1 MRTETGIFIGAIVAG
16 MALWV
21 LDAALEHHHSP
32 HVSFAAALL
41 TEAPRHRTAMRVIVL
56 VTLVVLGTIIADAV
70 ARRRSSDRELDR
82 ISRLSQLILGWAGE
96 GIFGLD
102 LQGRFTFANPAA
114 GVMLGYEPH
123 ELVGQ
128 PALALIHRQQS
139 GEAGQEGERSLLT
152 AAYEDG
158 DVYHVSE
165 ETFWRRNGESFLAEY
180 TTTPLREDGQIVG
193 AVVVFK
199 DVTERKLAEENL
211 RATLEELARS
221 NRELEQFAYIASHD
235 LQEPLRMV
243 RGYLDL
249 LARRYGEQ
257 LDGDAQVF
265 LGHASAGAERMK
277 RLIDDLL
284 QYSRVSTRGREPQPT
299 AVDQAVDE
307 ALQNL
312 EAAVAE
318 SGAQITRD
326 RLPTVMADHTQ
337 LVQLYQNLISNAIK
351 FRGPQPPRIHLGAER
366 DGQMWRLSVADN
378 GIGIAPE
385 QSERIFAIFQRLHG
399 PDEYPGTGI
408 GLAICRRI
416 VERHGGRIWVESTE
430 GHGATFLFT
439 LPAPPGAT
447 TEGS

>member
-1 MRTETGIFIGAIVAG
+1 
-16 MALWV
+16 
-21 LDAALEHHHSP
+21 
-32 HVSFAAALL
+32 
-41 TEAPRHRTAMRVIVL
+41 
-56 VTLVVLGTIIADAV
+56 
-70 ARRRSSDRELDR
+70 
-82 ISRLSQLILGWAGE
+82 
-96 GIFGLD
+96 
-102 LQGRFTFANPAA
+102 
-114 GVMLGYEPH
+114 
-123 ELVGQ
+123 
-128 PALALIHRQQS
+128 
-139 GEAGQEGERSLLT
+139 
-152 AAYEDG
+152 
-158 DVYHVSE
+158 
-165 ETFWRRNGESFLAEY
+165 
-180 TTTPLREDGQIVG
+180 
-193 AVVVFK
+193 
-199 DVTERKLAEENL
+199 
-211 RATLEELARS
+211 
-221 NRELEQFAYIASHD
+221 
-235 LQEPLRMV
+235 MV